1 MNIVVTRVNNG
12 TSGTN
17 LYVPEPKNLRIVL
30 PAGLV
35 DRWESMLSE
44 KSISQQDAIV
54 GLVTTVLEQDDDV
67 QSMLLRQM
75 KPRDDLIETVL
86 RRLQEKR
93 VKEPA
98 RKIVSKGLS
107 QPVR

>member
-1 MNIVVTRVNNG
+1 MNIVVTRVIGG

-35 DRWESMLSE
+35 DRWESLLSE
-44 KSISQQDAIV
+44 KRISQQDAIV
-54 GLVTTVLEQDDDV
+54 GLVTSVMEMDDDV
-67 QSMLLRQM
+67 QSMLMGQM

-86 RRLQEKR
+86 RRLQDR
-93 VKEPA
+93 RAKEP
-98 RKIVSKGLS
+98 RHRVVSKGGVS
-107 QPVR
+107 Q